1 MINIIKELWIHFLIS
16 IKKHSLLSNIIRRLG
31 VSSSLCFRGQERTRG
46 AGSDQTRPHRQGRG
60 VAARL
65 WLRLR
70 LGRSRERAR
79 GRPPEHVP
87 AMARSQKL
95 GINGLHRE
103 KLWFWPSHQQIISTH
118 FVGLL
123 FFFFLTQQCLF
134 KCMQITVWGLTWS
147 GVSKLVSHSFNHT
160 FIQLPSWTPG
170 RLHTYEY
177 PDEVLRTAYCVH
189 VCTLKLRQYF

>member
-1 MINIIKELWIHFLIS
+1 M
-16 IKKHSLLSNIIRRLG
+16 LSNIIRRLG

-87 AMARSQKL
+87 AMARRQEL

-118 FVGLL
+118 LL
-123 FFFFLTQQCLF
+123 VCCCFFFNPT
-134 KCMQITVWGLTWS
+134 M
-147 GVSKLVSHSFNHT
+147 
-160 FIQLPSWTPG
+160 FIQMYANHGVRINVEWCEQTRVSLI
-170 RLHTYEY
+170 
-177 PDEVLRTAYCVH
+177 
-189 VCTLKLRQYF
+189 